1 MSVRLYA
8 GWGLSSVASG
18 IAFSEGDILGVAYGQ
33 SERPMLSFFHNGK
46 LLTENSVQRIRGLV
60 YPAASGMLLFFCFL
74 PLDDGYYCATVA
86 DGATLEANFTH
97 SFTHPAPSGYTG
109 IIVATDMI

>member
-1 MSVRLYA
+1 M
-8 GWGLSSVASG
+8 
-18 IAFSEGDILGVAYGQ
+18 AYGQ
-33 SERPMLSFFHNGK
+33 SERPMLSFFHNGN
-46 LLTENSVQRIRGLV
+46 LLSENSVQRIRGLV
-60 YPAASGMLLFFCFL
+60 YPAASGASNRILSPIFYRDHVCFSCVPPVAVLLCVV
-74 PLDDGYYCATVA
+74 AAAVA